1 MLKKIAG
8 IIAALIIT
16 LVVVIALQSD
26 HFVVE
31 RSATIAAPAEVVYPH
46 IADLRAMAQWSPFSQ
61 MDPQQTTTYDGPP
74 AGVGAATAW
83 DGPQAGKGRMT
94 ITAVEP
100 NRRVDLRLEFERPME
115 ATNRVQFL
123 LVPAAD
129 GTAVTWR
136 MEGENTFFGKAAGL
150 VMDVDALVGGEF
162 AKGLA
167 ALKALAESE
176 HRPRPADAG

>member
-8 IIAALIIT
+8 IILALILA
-16 LVVVIALQSD
+16 LVVIIALQPD
-26 HFVVE
+26 HFVIE
-31 RSATIAAPAEVVYPH
+31 RTATIAAPAEVIYPH

-74 AGVGAATAW
+74 SGVGAGSAW
-83 DGPQAGKGRMT
+83 EGPQAGKGRMT
-94 ITAVEP
+94 ITAVDP
-100 NRRVDLRLEFERPME
+100 NRRVDIRLEFERPME

-123 LVPAAD
+123 LVPQGD

-136 MEGENTFFGKAAGL
+136 MEGENSFVGKAASL
-150 VMDVDALVGGEF
+150 VMDVDAMVGGEF

-167 ALKALAESE
+167 ALAALAEAE
-176 HRPRPADAG
+176 HQ